1 MEIEY
6 KNVSYIYNRDTSLR
20 KKAIDNLSIAIK
32 DNKINGIIGQSG
44 SGKTTMI
51 EMLEALLIPTTGNV
65 KVDEFNI
72 NGVNKIR
79 NINNLR
85 KRVGIVFQF
94 PEEQFFNLTVKKE
107 IEFGLLNLNYRTKE
121 IDKRIKDSLLM
132 VGLDESY
139 LDRDPFTLSNGEQ
152 RKVAIASTLAYNPK
166 LLVFDE
172 PTIGLDDDSKNLF
185 IKMIRNL
192 KNKFNKTIIIVSHD
206 LDMLN
211 EIVDY
216 AIVINKGKVLLE
228 GNKYNVFTNDILE
241 KYNIGIPK
249 VIEFEKLVLEKK
261 GIKLGFRDNVN
272 DLLKDIYRNVR

>member
-185 IKMIRNL
+185 IKMIRN
-192 KNKFNKTIIIVSHD
+192 
-206 LDMLN
+206 
-211 EIVDY
+211 
-216 AIVINKGKVLLE
+216 
-228 GNKYNVFTNDILE
+228 
-241 KYNIGIPK
+241 P
-249 VIEFEKLVLEKK
+249 
-261 GIKLGFRDNVN
+261 
-272 DLLKDIYRNVR
+272 

>member
-228 GNKYNVFTNDILE
+228 GNKYNVFTNNILE